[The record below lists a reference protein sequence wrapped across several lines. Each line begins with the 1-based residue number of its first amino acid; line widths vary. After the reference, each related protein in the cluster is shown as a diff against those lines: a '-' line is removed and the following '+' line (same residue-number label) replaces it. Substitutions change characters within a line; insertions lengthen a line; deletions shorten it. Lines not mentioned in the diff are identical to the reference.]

1 MSNQTVRIIGGKW
14 RGKKIGFP
22 EVPGLRPTPDRVKET
37 LFNWL
42 MHDIADSRCL
52 DLFAGSG
59 SLGIEACSRGA
70 KAVVLVEQ
78 QPKVVQTLKQTLDAF
93 GVDAGIAV
101 VNASA
106 LLWLKQNASAA
117 FDVVFLDPP
126 FQEGLLMPAL
136 KLLQEH
142 RWLHANSLV
151 YVEYAVETDVTEIK
165 LCWEIVKHK
174 KMGAVECAL
183 LKPLAMSLLSD

>member
-22 EVPGLRPTPDRVKET
+22 EVAGLRPTPDRVKET

-42 MHDIADSRCL
+42 MHNIADSRCL

-59 SLGIEACSRGA
+59 SLGFEACSRGA

-78 QPKVVQTLKQTLDAF
+78 QPKVVQALKQTLGAF
-93 GVDAGIAV
+93 GVDAGITV

-126 FQEGLLMPAL
+126 FQEGLLMPTL

-142 RWLHANSLV
+142 RWLHAKSLV
-151 YVEYAVETDVTEIK
+151 YVEYAVGTDVAEIK
-165 LCWEIVKHK
+165 MCWEVVKHK

-183 LKPLAMSLLSD
+183 LKPLAMILFTD